1 MQPPARSNEEA
12 AILAKATT
20 LFRNKG
26 FSATSM
32 EDISDAVGLLKGS
45 LYHYFKS
52 KEEVLYRIVKPPWEK
67 SVAELEKVATSDL
80 APLEKLREA
89 IRLNVNMIDS
99 YLPEIAVSLQEGFKA
114 AGNDMRQEI
123 LQLQLRYER
132 LLDKII
138 AEGRASGQL
147 RGDLDPRITCYAILG
162 MCNWMHKWY
171 RRGGRLSSRE
181 IADEY
186 ISLLTSGIAL
196 RPRPEALERGG
207 LLPLEAAL
215 PPPVRKA
222 RRMRRSSVKSGKTPL
237 SQSVGTMKENAKE
250 RMVR

>member
-1 MQPPARSNEEA
+1 MQPPVRSNKEA
-12 AILAKATT
+12 AIIAEATA

-52 KEEVLYRIVKPPWEK
+52 KEEILYRIVKPPWEK
-67 SVAELEKVATSDL
+67 SVAALEKVATSDL

-89 IRLNVNMIDS
+89 VRLNVSTIDG

-114 AGNDMRQEI
+114 ASNDKRQEI
-123 LQLQLRYER
+123 LQLQIQYER
-132 LLDKII
+132 LMDKII

-147 RGDLDPRITCYAILG
+147 RADLDSRIMCYAILG

-171 RRGGRLSSRE
+171 RRGGRLAARE

-186 ISLLTSGIAL
+186 VSLLMYGVTAQRRLGTKEVVTSGT
-196 RPRPEALERGG
+196 
-207 LLPLEAAL
+207 
-215 PPPVRKA
+215 K
-222 RRMRRSSVKSGKTPL
+222 
-237 SQSVGTMKENAKE
+237 KENAKE